1 MNESNK
7 KFGLLGQHLG
17 LDAIEAS
24 EPEDLPTAQLP
35 LSTVDFLLVLRQ
47 LLSFLLTGFQAQP
60 GLLQAWQP
68 LRRHCGNHLQQDRG
82 AADIQMVC
90 L

>member
-1 MNESNK
+1 MK
-7 KFGLLGQHLG
+7 GFGLLGQHLG

-47 LLSFLLTGFQAQP
+47 LLPFLLARFQAQSR
-60 GLLQAWQP
+60 LLQAGQP
-68 LRRHCGNHLQQDRG
+68 LRRHCGNHLQQERG
-82 AADIQMVC
+82 AVDI
-90 L
+90 